1 MSPASLCD
9 ATLSHREFDMPFLLL
24 VLVAA
29 VQGLTEFLPVS
40 SSGHLALIPLVTDQ
54 PYQGR
59 AIDVAAHV
67 GTLGAVLLYFR
78 RDLLA
83 MLLALRPGGDAGQRR
98 LILLLGL
105 ATVPVFIIGFIVNK
119 LEPAWMTDIRTL
131 AIANLVFAGALWHA
145 DRIGSVTRT
154 LTEMRFGGAVLIGFS
169 QCLAL
174 IPGASR
180 SGVTMTAA
188 RYLGIDRVA
197 AARFSLLLSIPTI
210 AGAGLLKGLDIIAD
224 ADAALSMDALVVA
237 ALSFGFALAAIGWMM
252 RWLARADFRIFV
264 WYRMAL
270 GGVLLLAIA
279 AGAV

>member
-1 MSPASLCD
+1 MRAAHPQFRDCSA
-9 ATLSHREFDMPFLLL
+9 MPLLLL

-78 RDLLA
+78 RDLTA
-83 MLLALRPGGDAGQRR
+83 MLLALWPGKTAEGAAQQRQMIR
-98 LILLLGL
+98 LLII
-105 ATVPVFIIGFIVNK
+105 ATVPVFAVGFVVN
-119 LEPAWMTDIRTL
+119 EIDPAWLTDIRTL
-131 AIANLVFAGALWHA
+131 AAANLVFAALLWHA
-145 DRIGSVTRT
+145 DR
-154 LTEMRFGGAVLIGFS
+154 TESTAGKLADMRYGGAVMIGLA

-188 RYLGIDRVA
+188 RYLGIGRVD
-197 AARFSLLLSIPTI
+197 AARFSMLLSIPTI
-210 AGAGLLKGLDIIAD
+210 AGAGLLKALDIVAD
-224 ADAALSMDALVVA
+224 GDAALGMDAVIVA
-237 ALSFGFALAAIGWMM
+237 VLSFGFALAAIGWMM

-264 WYRMAL
+264 WYRLAL
-270 GGVLLLAIA
+270 GALLLLAIGLS
-279 AGAV
+279 AG

>member
-1 MSPASLCD
+1 
-9 ATLSHREFDMPFLLL
+9 MPFLLL

-78 RDLLA
+78 HDLLA
-83 MLLALRPGGDAGQRR
+83 MLLALRPGGDATQRQ
-98 LILLLGL
+98 LVMMLVL
-105 ATVPVFIIGFIVNK
+105 ATIPVFVVGFIVN
-119 LEPAWMTDIRTL
+119 EIDPAWLTSIHIL
-131 AIANLVFAGALWHA
+131 AAANLVFAGALWHA
-145 DRIGSVTRT
+145 DRIGRVTAS
-154 LTEMRFGGAVLIGFS
+154 LPDMRLKGAVLIGLA

-188 RYLGIDRVA
+188 RYLGFDRLA

-224 ADAALSMDALVVA
+224 GDATLGMDAVIVA
-237 ALSFGFALAAIGWMM
+237 VLSFGFALAAIGWML

-264 WYRMAL
+264 WYRLAL
-270 GGVLLLAIA
+270 GAALMLAIGFGA
-279 AGAV
+279 A

>member
-1 MSPASLCD
+1 
-9 ATLSHREFDMPFLLL
+9 MPLLLL

-78 RDLLA
+78 RDLTA
-83 MLLALRPGGDAGQRR
+83 MLLALRPGRTEEGAAQQRQMIR
-98 LILLLGL
+98 LLII
-105 ATVPVFIIGFIVNK
+105 ATVPVFAVGFVVN
-119 LEPAWMTDIRTL
+119 EIDPAWLTDIRTL
-131 AIANLVFAGALWHA
+131 AAANLVFAALLWHA
-145 DRIGSVTRT
+145 DR
-154 LTEMRFGGAVLIGFS
+154 TESTAGKLADMRYGGAVMIGLA

-188 RYLGIDRVA
+188 RYLGIGRVD
-197 AARFSLLLSIPTI
+197 AARFSMLLSIPTI
-210 AGAGLLKGLDIIAD
+210 AGAGLLKALDIVAD
-224 ADAALSMDALVVA
+224 GDAALGMDAVIVA
-237 ALSFGFALAAIGWMM
+237 VLSFGFALAAIGWMM
-252 RWLARADFRIFV
+252 HWLARADFRIFV
-264 WYRMAL
+264 WYRLAL
-270 GGVLLLAIA
+270 GALLVLAIGFG
-279 AGAV
+279 AG

>member
-1 MSPASLCD
+1 
-9 ATLSHREFDMPFLLL
+9 MPLFLL
-24 VLVAA
+24 VLVAM

-40 SSGHLALIPLVTDQ
+40 SSGHLALIPFLTDQ

-78 RDLLA
+78 RDLTA
-83 MLLALRPGGDAGQRR
+83 MLMAMRPGGDAAQRQMV
-98 LILLLGL
+98 LMLAL
-105 ATVPVFIIGFIVNK
+105 ATIPVFIIGYVVNDID
-119 LEPAWMTDIRTL
+119 PAWLTSLHTL
-131 AIANLVFAGALWHA
+131 AAANLVFAGALWHA
-145 DRIGSVTRT
+145 DRLGGVERVISD
-154 LTEMRFGGAVLIGFS
+154 MRLKAALLIGLA

-188 RYLGIDRVA
+188 RYLGFERVA

-210 AGAGLLKGLDIIAD
+210 AGAGLLKGLDIVRDGNA
-224 ADAALSMDALVVA
+224 ALGMDAAIVA
-237 ALSFGFALAAIGWMM
+237 TLSFGFAWFAIGWML

-264 WYRMAL
+264 WYRIALGMAL
-270 GGVLLLAIA
+270 VLAIWLGA
-279 AGAV
+279 A

>member
-1 MSPASLCD
+1 
-9 ATLSHREFDMPFLLL
+9 MPVLLI

-40 SSGHLALIPLVTDQ
+40 SSGHLALILLVTYQ

-67 GTLGAVLLYFR
+67 GTLGAVMLYLR
-78 RDLLA
+78 ADLMA
-83 MLLALRPGGDAGQRR
+83 MLMSLRPGGDQGQRR
-98 LILLLGL
+98 LILLLAI
-105 ATVPVFIIGFIVNK
+105 ATLPVIIAGFIVNDID
-119 LEPAWMTDIRTL
+119 PAWLLDLRTL
-131 AIANLVFAGALWHA
+131 AIANLVFAALLWHA
-145 DRIGSVTRT
+145 DHVGDLGRRIAD
-154 LTEMRFGGAVLIGFS
+154 MKYGAAVAVGLI

-188 RYLGIDRVA
+188 RYLGFDRLS

-210 AGAGLLKGLDIIAD
+210 AGAGLLKGLDIIRDGDVALGI
-224 ADAALSMDALVVA
+224 DAALVAL
-237 ALSFGFALAAIGWMM
+237 LSFGFALAAIGWMM

-270 GGVLLLAIA
+270 GAVLLLAIA
-279 AGAV
+279 VGGV

>member
-1 MSPASLCD
+1 
-9 ATLSHREFDMPFLLL
+9 MPILLL

-40 SSGHLALIPLVTDQ
+40 SSGHLALIPILTDQ

-78 RDLLA
+78 RDLAA
-83 MLLALRPGGDAGQRR
+83 MLTALRSGGDTAQRQ
-98 LILLLGL
+98 LVLWLGL
-105 ATVPVFIIGFIVNK
+105 ATLPVFIIGYGVNRI
-119 LEPAWMTDIRTL
+119 EPGWLTDIRTL
-131 AIANLVFAGALWHA
+131 AIANIAFAALLWHA
-145 DRIGSVTRT
+145 DRIGAVSRAITD
-154 LTEMRFGGAVLIGFS
+154 MRFGGAILIGLA

-188 RYLGIDRVA
+188 RYLGFGRVE

-210 AGAGLLKGLDIIAD
+210 AGAGLLKGMDIMAD
-224 ADAALSMDALVVA
+224 GDAALGLDALIVA
-237 ALSFGFALAAIGWMM
+237 LLSFGFALAAIGWML

-264 WYRMAL
+264 WYRLAL
-270 GGVLLLAIA
+270 GAALVLAIA
-279 AGAV
+279 AGAA

>member
-1 MSPASLCD
+1 
-9 ATLSHREFDMPFLLL
+9 MPLLLL

-67 GTLGAVLLYFR
+67 GTLGAVLVYFR
-78 RDLLA
+78 RDLAA
-83 MLLALRPGGDAGQRR
+83 MMLSLRPGGAADQRQMIR
-98 LILLLGL
+98 LLAI
-105 ATVPVFIIGFIVNK
+105 ATVPVFAAGYIVNEIDPSW
-119 LEPAWMTDIRTL
+119 LTDIRTL
-131 AIANLVFAGALWHA
+131 AAANLVFAALLWHA
-145 DRIGSVTRT
+145 DRTADTAGN
-154 LTEMRFGGAVLIGFS
+154 LAEMRYGGAVAIGLA

-188 RYLGIDRVA
+188 RYLGIGRLE

-210 AGAGLLKGLDIIAD
+210 AGAGLLKGLDIVAEG
-224 ADAALSMDALVVA
+224 DAALGIDAVIVA
-237 ALSFGFALAAIGWMM
+237 VLSFGFALAAVGWML

-264 WYRMAL
+264 WYRLAL
-270 GGVLLLAIA
+270 GALLVAAI
-279 AGAV
+279 GLGSV

>member
-1 MSPASLCD
+1 
-9 ATLSHREFDMPFLLL
+9 MPFLLL

-29 VQGLTEFLPVS
+29 VQGVTEFLPVS
-40 SSGHLALIPLVTDQ
+40 SSGHLALIPLVTDR

-78 RDLLA
+78 RDLMA
-83 MLLALRPGGDAGQRR
+83 MLLALRPRGDVGQRR

-105 ATVPVFIIGFIVNK
+105 ATVPVFIIGFIVNR
-119 LEPAWMTDIRTL
+119 LDPGWMTDIRTL
-131 AIANLVFAGALWHA
+131 AIANLLFAAVLWHA
-145 DRIGSVTRT
+145 DRIGGVTRAIAD
-154 LTEMRFGGAVLIGFS
+154 MRTGGAILIGLA
-169 QCLAL
+169 QCVAL

-210 AGAGLLKGLDIIAD
+210 AGAGLLKGIDIMAD
-224 ADAALSMDALVVA
+224 GDTALGMDALIVA
-237 ALSFGFALAAIGWMM
+237 ALSFGFALVAIGWMM

-264 WYRMAL
+264 WYRMGL
-270 GGVLLLAIA
+270 GAVLLLAVA
-279 AGAV
+279 GGAV

>member
-1 MSPASLCD
+1 
-9 ATLSHREFDMPFLLL
+9 MPVLLI

-40 SSGHLALIPLVTDQ
+40 SSGHLALIPLLTDR

-67 GTLGAVLLYFR
+67 GTLGAVMLYLR
-78 RDLLA
+78 TDLLA
-83 MLLALRPGGDAGQRR
+83 MLMALRPRGDTGQRR
-98 LILLLGL
+98 LIILLAMGTL
-105 ATVPVFIIGFIVNK
+105 PVIIAGFIVNRYDPPW
-119 LEPAWMTDIRTL
+119 LLDLQTL
-131 AIANLVFAGALWHA
+131 AIANLVFAALLWHA
-145 DRIGSVTRT
+145 DRVGSLGRQIS
-154 LTEMRFGGAVLIGFS
+154 EMRFGSAIAIGLM

-188 RYLGIDRVA
+188 RYLGFDRVS

-210 AGAGLLKGLDIIAD
+210 AGAGLLKGMDIISEGD
-224 ADAALSMDALVVA
+224 VALGMDAMLVA
-237 ALSFGFALAAIGWMM
+237 LLSFGFALAAIGWMM

-270 GGVLLLAIA
+270 GAVLLLAIA
-279 AGAV
+279 AGGVV

>member
-1 MSPASLCD
+1 
-9 ATLSHREFDMPFLLL
+9 MPVLLI

-40 SSGHLALIPLVTDQ
+40 SSGHLALIPLLTDQ

-67 GTLGAVLLYFR
+67 GTLGAVMLYLR
-78 RDLLA
+78 ADLLA
-83 MLLALRPGGDAGQRR
+83 MLMALRPRGDAGQRR
-98 LILLLGL
+98 LIILLAMGTL
-105 ATVPVFIIGFIVNK
+105 PVIIAGFLVN
-119 LEPAWMTDIRTL
+119 LLNPSWLLDIRTL
-131 AIANLVFAGALWHA
+131 AIANLVFAALLWHA
-145 DRIGSVTRT
+145 DRVGSLGRQIS
-154 LTEMRFGGAVLIGFS
+154 EMRFGSAIAIGLI

-188 RYLGIDRVA
+188 RYLGFDRVS

-210 AGAGLLKGLDIIAD
+210 AGAGLLKGLDIIKDGDVALGM
-224 ADAALSMDALVVA
+224 DAALVAL
-237 ALSFGFALAAIGWMM
+237 LSFCFALAAIGWMM

-264 WYRMAL
+264 WYRTAL
-270 GGVLLLAIA
+270 GAVLLLAIA
-279 AGAV
+279 AGGVV

>member
-1 MSPASLCD
+1 MRAAHPQFWDCSA
-9 ATLSHREFDMPFLLL
+9 MPLLLL

-67 GTLGAVLLYFR
+67 GTRGAVLLYFR
-78 RDLLA
+78 RDLTA
-83 MLLALRPGGDAGQRR
+83 MLLALWPGKTAEGAAQQRQMIR
-98 LILLLGL
+98 LLII
-105 ATVPVFIIGFIVNK
+105 ATVPVFAVGFVVN
-119 LEPAWMTDIRTL
+119 EIDPAWLTDIRTL
-131 AIANLVFAGALWHA
+131 AAANLVFAALLWHA
-145 DRIGSVTRT
+145 DR
-154 LTEMRFGGAVLIGFS
+154 TESTAGKLADMRYGGAVMIGLA

-188 RYLGIDRVA
+188 RYLGIGRVD
-197 AARFSLLLSIPTI
+197 AARFSMLLSIPTI
-210 AGAGLLKGLDIIAD
+210 AGAGLLKALDIVAD
-224 ADAALSMDALVVA
+224 GDAALGMDAVIVA
-237 ALSFGFALAAIGWMM
+237 VLSFGFALAAIGWMM

-264 WYRMAL
+264 WYRLAL
-270 GGVLLLAIA
+270 GALLLLAIGLG
-279 AGAV
+279 AG

>member
-1 MSPASLCD
+1 
-9 ATLSHREFDMPFLLL
+9 MPLILL
-24 VLVAA
+24 VIVAA

-67 GTLGAVLLYFR
+67 GTLGAVLVYFR
-78 RDLLA
+78 RDLA
-83 MLLALRPGGDAGQRR
+83 VMLMALRPGGEAAQRR
-98 LILLLGL
+98 LVVMLGL
-105 ATVPVFIIGFIVNK
+105 ATVPVFVIGYIVN
-119 LEPAWMTDIRTL
+119 EADPAWLTSIHTL
-131 AIANLVFAGALWHA
+131 AVANLVFAAALWHA
-145 DRIGSVTRT
+145 DRIGGAARAVQD
-154 LTEMRFGGAVLIGFS
+154 MRLRGAVLIGLA

-188 RYLGIDRVA
+188 RYLGFDRVA

-210 AGAGLLKGLDIIAD
+210 AGAGLLKGLDIVKD
-224 ADAALSMDALVVA
+224 GDAALGMDAAIVA
-237 ALSFGFALAAIGWMM
+237 ILSFVFAWLAIGWML

-264 WYRMAL
+264 WYRLAL
-270 GGVLLLAIA
+270 GAALLLAIG
-279 AGAV
+279 AGAA